1 MKKKL
6 KKIWIFSFLL
16 LFSHNLFSDQ
26 LELTAPEEVGLSS
39 ERLMLIKNIFENG
52 IKNKKFPGAV
62 IAISR
67 KGKLAYFESFG
78 WQNYSKQIPMK
89 KNSIF
94 RIYSMTK
101 PIVSVGTMILNEKGK
116 IYLSEPIHKYL
127 PELKD
132 LKVFEKGHNDN
143 ESLSQINLIPIKN
156 PIKIHDL
163 LRHTSGFT
171 YGVFGSSPAKNQLK
185 NSRIGVLN
193 NLNISL
199 KEYVNLLATFPLAYE
214 PGTHWEYGRSIEVL
228 GRLIETVSNKSL
240 DKFLK
245 QNIFEPLNMKDTGF
259 YVNENNWNRIAE
271 PYKDTG
277 EPALINI
284 KNNPVFLTGGHG
296 LVSTVEDYMNF
307 CVMLHNKG
315 FFNKK
320 IILGKKTIEY
330 MVSDHLGKNINKK
343 GPYYLPGEG
352 YGFGLGFAVREQ
364 DGVSPW
370 PGSKGEYFWAGYAG
384 TYFWIDPKEELIV
397 ISMTQ
402 SVKNRMEYRMLLR
415 NLVYQA
421 ILK

>member
-1 MKKKL
+1 MKKNL
-6 KKIWIFSFLL
+6 KKIYIFSFLIF
-16 LFSHNLFSDQ
+16 FSFNLFSAQ
-26 LELTAPEEVGLSS
+26 QELTSPEEVGLSS
-39 ERLMLIKNIFENG
+39 KRLILIKNIFEDA

-78 WQNYSKQIPMK
+78 WQNYLKQIPMK
-89 KNSIF
+89 KDSIF

-101 PIVSVGTMILNEKGK
+101 PIVSVGAMILNEKGK

-127 PELKD
+127 PELKE
-132 LKVFEKGHNDN
+132 LNVFDKSHINN
-143 ESLSQINLIPIKN
+143 ERLSQTKLLPIKN
-156 PIKIHDL
+156 SIKIHDL

-171 YGVFGSSPAKNQLK
+171 YGVFGNSPAKNQLK
-185 NSRIGVLN
+185 NSRIGVLE

-199 KEYVNLLATFPLAYE
+199 KEYVSLLATFPLAYE

-240 DKFLK
+240 DEFLK
-245 QNIFEPLNMKDTGF
+245 QNIFKPLDMKDTGF
-259 YVNENNWNRIAE
+259 YVNEKNWNRIAE
-271 PYKDTG
+271 PYSDNG
-277 EPALINI
+277 EPSLINI
-284 KNNPVFLTGGHG
+284 KSNPVFLTGGHG

-307 CVMLHNKG
+307 CLMLLNKG

-320 IILGKKTIEY
+320 NFLGKKTIEY
-330 MVSDHLGKNINKK
+330 MVSDHLGKNINRK
-343 GPYYLPGEG
+343 GPYYLPGDG
-352 YGFGLGFAVREQ
+352 YTFGLGFAVREQ